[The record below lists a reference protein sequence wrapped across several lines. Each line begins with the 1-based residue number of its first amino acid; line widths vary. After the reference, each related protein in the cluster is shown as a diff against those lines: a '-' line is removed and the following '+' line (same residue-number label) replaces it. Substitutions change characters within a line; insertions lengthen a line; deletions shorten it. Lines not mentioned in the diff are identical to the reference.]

1 MDQKGK
7 ITFLSLFA
15 LLIIV
20 YGAFAAIKLIGSSLA
35 DKHIE
40 KEVIE
45 ELGTARGSRFTA
57 EMGEDI
63 VRTVLR
69 KNQVIFDEND
79 EGAVSVSINDKKGT
93 IEFYYRY
100 QVEVNL
106 IFFKKLRTVEK
117 RNEVAAYA

>member
-1 MDQKGK
+1 MNQRGK
-7 ITFLSLFA
+7 ITFLSLIA

-20 YGAFAAIKLIGSSLA
+20 YGAFAAIKLIGSSLS

-45 ELGTARGSRFTA
+45 ELGTARGSYFSA
-57 EMGEDI
+57 EMGEEI
-63 VRTVLR
+63 IRTIL
-69 KNQVIFDEND
+69 KKYQVIFDEND
-79 EGAVSVSINDKKGT
+79 AGAVSVSKNEKKGT

-106 IFFKKLRTVEK
+106 IFFKKLRTVEI

>member
-1 MDQKGK
+1 MNQKGK
-7 ITFLSLFA
+7 ITFLSLIA

-20 YGAFAAIKLIGSSLA
+20 YGAFVAIKLIGSSFS

-40 KEVIE
+40 KEVTE
-45 ELGTARGSRFTA
+45 ELGTARGSQFTS
-57 EMGEDI
+57 EMGEEI
-63 VRTVLR
+63 VREIL
-69 KNQVIFDEND
+69 KKYHVIFDEND

-106 IFFKKLRTVEK
+106 IFFKKLRTVEV